1 MVTKVSQI
9 EVDNIADYL
18 RISEL
23 DTTLKNELNVYLKIA
38 KKFIK
43 DETGVAD
50 LDLHEDFIIAIYVLC
65 QDMYDNRS
73 MYVDKFN
80 INKVVD
86 TILGRHRTN
95 LL

>member
-18 RISEL
+18 RISDL
-23 DTTLKNELNVYLKIA
+23 DTTLKNELNVYLKVA

-73 MYVDKFN
+73 MYVDKSN

>member
-23 DTTLKNELNVYLKIA
+23 DTTLKNELNVYLKVA

-73 MYVDKFN
+73 MYVDKSN